1 MSDDTTKPAPTTEPT
16 RRDEHAADELDR
28 NLDGQCPHTG
38 AFRYRVDCG
47 ECRRPAF
54 ARALAAAREEG
65 RIEERATLGRLPSF
79 NIPISE
85 LEEGSE
91 AVPDLSAMFTAL
103 AAARRE
109 GASEGAAAEHAR
121 MVALTTPGTF
131 AIAEERQ
138 RQIASEGWTPEHD
151 DEHAGGEMAWA
162 GAAYALVAGGMQPD
176 AALARIWPWAGRWW
190 KPRTVAGAR
199 TDENRIRDLTRAGA
213 LIAAEI
219 DRLER
224 KKTAEAMAGSGWCSM
239 GHAKGQRGCSL
250 CEELT

>member
-121 MVALTTPGTF
+121 MVALADLDT
-131 AIAEERQ
+131 IER
-138 RQIASEGWTPEHD
+138 T
-151 DEHAGGEMAWA
+151 MAWA
-162 GAAYALVAGGMQPD
+162 QRLHGAACHLL
-176 AALARIWPWAGRWW
+176 AALPLPCDIADP
-190 KPRTVAGAR
+190 KVAAAVEVLR
-199 TDENRIRDLTRAGA
+199 AALTRSQK
-213 LIAAEI
+213 E
-219 DRLER
+219 
-224 KKTAEAMAGSGWCSM
+224 KTV
-239 GHAKGQRGCSL
+239 
-250 CEELT
+250 T